1 MMNSFK
7 ISTTFTIG
15 LCLKPL
21 AFNETCSTGAHWHE
35 IHRRGFWTLLQSRW
49 SGWVGSKAGA
59 AGGSGQQWLQMWA
72 LAGGGREGLKESV
85 RWWERV
91 AEGFS
96 LGNGKVDLFFIW
108 GGCKAG
114 IAVALMGQHKPFI
127 PF

>member
-1 MMNSFK
+1 M
-7 ISTTFTIG
+7 G
-15 LCLKPL
+15 
-21 AFNETCSTGAHWHE
+21 
-35 IHRRGFWTLLQSRW
+35 RQ
-49 SGWVGSKAGA
+49 AGA

-108 GGCKAG
+108 G
-114 IAVALMGQHKPFI
+114 VVKPA
-127 PF
+127 